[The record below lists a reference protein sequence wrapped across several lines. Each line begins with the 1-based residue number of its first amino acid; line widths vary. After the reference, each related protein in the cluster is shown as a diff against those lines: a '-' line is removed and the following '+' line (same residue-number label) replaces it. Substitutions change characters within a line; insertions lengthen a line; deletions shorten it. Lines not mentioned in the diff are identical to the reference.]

1 MSDDQPKIS
10 EPKTVE
16 IGGVR
21 YKVAASYPEPT
32 GTLEDAARI
41 VAERYG
47 LARPIEFRPSAGPG
61 LHQADDL

>member
-1 MSDDQPKIS
+1 MSDDHPKIS
-10 EPKTVE
+10 EPSEATIE

-21 YKVAASYPEPT
+21 YRVAVSYPEPT

-47 LARPIEFRPSAGPG
+47 LSYHPPSGSASSSGAGVVR
-61 LHQADDL
+61 

>member
-10 EPKTVE
+10 EPKTIE

-21 YKVAASYPEPT
+21 YRVAVSYPEPT

-47 LARPIEFRPSAGPG
+47 LRSIVSEEEDNGRNTE
-61 LHQADDL
+61 